1 MIRSIMLD
9 VSSAIAKMAV
19 ALLTIMM
26 DWAVQPVSLEAL
38 QRCEVYITVSANVV
52 PKGILDV
59 LIICLYAGERTIA
72 TITGIHGLVVDDW
85 VVGTRKKPKKHK
97 STLYRSLIALSAV
110 SGVKHASWY
119 VM

>member
-1 MIRSIMLD
+1 MLD

-38 QRCEVYITVSANVV
+38 RRCEVYITVSANVV

-85 VVGTRKKPKKHK
+85 WGRERNRKNTSPP
-97 STLYRSLIALSAV
+97 YIDPLSAV